1 MEQMGPRACEPR
13 QPLESPRH
21 PSKENLDGSKVYP
34 YYRAGKLAEIYEYC
48 KRDVD
53 TARQVYRR
61 LTFAKAT

>member
-1 MEQMGPRACEPR
+1 MSHRTPP
-13 QPLESPRH
+13 
-21 PSKENLDGSKVYP
+21 KETLDGSKVYP

-61 LTFAKAT
+61 LTFAKSL